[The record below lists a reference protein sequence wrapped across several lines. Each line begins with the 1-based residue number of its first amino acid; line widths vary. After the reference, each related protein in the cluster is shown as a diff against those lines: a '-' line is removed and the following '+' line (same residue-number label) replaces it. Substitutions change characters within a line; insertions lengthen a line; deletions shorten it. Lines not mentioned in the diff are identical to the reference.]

1 MAPHTP
7 SKALFA
13 LVPERCELVP
23 CSSLEYY
30 FSPTGSFTA
39 AIFRHDA
46 DGFVSTIADRSAAA
60 LRIDRPV
67 NLGQTRLQGAEV
79 TFTSFLDIGGLPDRA
94 KGFGV
99 QANGTYIDAKGDLAP
114 DQALT
119 FGNEQ
124 QPFRGVSKWTYNVV
138 ALYEKPQFSARLAY
152 NYRSRFVTLDPAYTF
167 QTFDPIAHPVIERAA
182 ASSISRPR

>member
-1 MAPHTP
+1 
-7 SKALFA
+7 
-13 LVPERCELVP
+13 
-23 CSSLEYY
+23 
-30 FSPTGSFTA
+30 
-39 AIFRHDA
+39 
-46 DGFVSTIADRSAAA
+46 
-60 LRIDRPV
+60 
-67 NLGQTRLQGAEV
+67 V

-124 QPFRGVSKWTYNVV
+124 QPFRGVSKSTYNVV

-167 QTFDPIAHPVIERAA
+167 QTFDPIAHPVIERGRGQLDFSTTVTPLPNITVAFDIINLLGNPLRRYRQYDTGDSFA
-182 ASSISRPR
+182 RQVLYIERAYSLGVRFRF